1 MPTVYFAK
9 TNPEGKIPSKRKED
23 SAYDIYAAF
32 PGDLFEIPA
41 HTTKLVQTGIA
52 SAVEPGWG
60 FQIEERGSTGSI
72 GMKKSAGVID
82 SGYRGEWFIAITNT
96 NNKPI
101 VISKHIDKVNVN
113 EETIAYPY
121 SKAIAQAKLEK
132 IYDVEIC
139 EISYEE
145 LSKFESERG
154 TGKLGASN
162 K

>member
-1 MPTVYFAK
+1 MPTVYFAR
-9 TNPEGKIPSKRKED
+9 TNDEGRMPSKRHED

-32 PGDLFEIPA
+32 PGDVFEIPP
-41 HTTKLVQTGIA
+41 HQTKLVPTGIA

-96 NNKPI
+96 NKIPI
-101 VISKHIDKVNVN
+101 IITKHIDKVNI
-113 EETIAYPY
+113 TDTAIAYPY
-121 SKAIAQAKLEK
+121 SKAICQAKLEK
-132 IYDVEIC
+132 IYDADIQEIDYS
-139 EISYEE
+139 ELQKIS
-145 LSKFESERG
+145 SERG
-154 TGKLGASN
+154 MGKLGESG